1 MIGGDFDQLL
11 LMAHKETN
19 TERVRSNA
27 DEIFDRT
34 AGFPRRGIT
43 FVGSDDSI
51 QISLL
56 F

>member
-1 MIGGDFDQLL
+1 MRFL
-11 LMAHKETN
+11 
-19 TERVRSNA
+19 TER
-27 DEIFDRT
+27 

-56 F
+56 FYKDDGQQEQLFDLVKQTKQGLLGLIA